1 MNKGKMLDPKN
12 LFADIGNPGKL
23 TTAQDGEEA
32 AEQAGVAAE
41 IKAMKIKNELDNQ
54 EAQIEQ
60 ATALIVSRT
69 QAIQEN
75 HELFD
80 LHTVIFGWFPPDEV
94 KKANALVDARKATAL
109 NIDSA
114 ASYGVVPDNV
124 VAQFVNSAATRAAGQ
139 ARLEVA
145 RVLDQ
150 ATGVTRKIAEDESIS
165 ADEVSKKAQKLLDK
179 WHDAQVL
186 NALFNRLFKQTLN
199 RVTDYQ
205 NRLAGVGNDLA
216 KKQVTLETISASL
229 YARQELVKRCLFDTC
244 VSGLALVTILAQQH
258 EVLHDLEVSKNKDR
272 NSPPQVYAQRIQ
284 EQEALIEITTKRL
297 VDIKAFAIK
306 LIGLYSVLGNTR
318 FNVAIIKADV
328 VFTRTNLMATLGLQ
342 LGLVVDIISTL
353 RISKAAGDIREAEA
367 EAAEKVGVSTQA
379 LDEAG
384 NKALTDV
391 QTTIRSL
398 RATVNAAVVG
408 IKNTHA
414 NLQRVADMNT
424 QAEKEFAELF
434 ATMAV

>member
-1 MNKGKMLDPKN
+1 MLDPKN

>member
-80 LHTVIFGWFPPDEV
+80 LHTVIFVWFPPDEV

>member
-434 ATMAV
+434 ATM